1 MGMLLE
7 GKVSL
12 ITGAGQGIGR
22 GIALRFAAEGA
33 RVGVLDINAAACE
46 HVMMEITQAGGQAIA
61 LPANVTQG
69 GDVRNAVHTLA
80 DRFGWPNVLV
90 HNAGVMPSG
99 RIDETGE
106 EEWDRTF
113 AVNVKGAYLT
123 CREMIPMMRQAGG
136 GSIILMA
143 SITGVNGLPGLAA
156 YSATKGALISL
167 ARAMAID
174 YAREGIR
181 VNTVSPGTID
191 SPMLHRF
198 VAEQNDP
205 ARTRQAFDDMYP
217 RGQVGTIDEVASVF
231 VFLASDWASFVSG
244 ANYAVDGGMSIYS
257 MQPRM

>member
-1 MGMLLE
+1 
-7 GKVSL
+7 V
-12 ITGAGQGIGR
+12 
-22 GIALRFAAEGA
+22 
-33 RVGVLDINAAACE
+33 
-46 HVMMEITQAGGQAIA
+46 TQADG
-61 LPANVTQG
+61 
-69 GDVRNAVHTLA
+69 VRNAVHALA
-80 DRFGWPNVLV
+80 DRFGWPTVLV

-99 RIDETGE
+99 RIDETSE
-106 EEWDRTF
+106 EVWDHTF

-123 CREMIPMMRQAGG
+123 CREMIPLMRQAGG

-174 YAREGIR
+174 HAREGIR

-205 ARTRQAFDDMYP
+205 ERTRRAFDDMYP
-217 RGQVGTIDEVASVF
+217 RGQVGNIDEVASVF
-231 VFLASDWASFVSG
+231 VFLASDRASFVSG
-244 ANYAVDGGMSIYS
+244 ANYTVDGGMSIYS
-257 MQPRM
+257 MQPRL